1 MVVRLDVSKTKQR
14 WAILV
19 GAIIVMMFISIY
31 QNSWT
36 LFASGLNSDMKWA
49 MTTIQLAFT
58 LHTYVASFVQPFSG
72 YFADKFGP
80 RNIAILAGLL
90 AAAGFILSSTIT
102 SPIQLYIYYTIGSIG
117 VGILYGISAAI
128 AVKWFPDRRGL
139 ATGLVTF
146 GFGAGTAIFN
156 LPFQSWISTYGVK
169 TAFLYVGILM
179 LIFVVPF
186 TFFYKYPYIVAQ
198 QQKAGEKKEEKKEE
212 KDEDAVNWKWC
223 EMLRTPQWWLI
234 YISFT
239 IVAAIALLFGGNVK
253 SMAKENNIPAAVL
266 NFVLVGYPL
275 ANGFSRIL
283 GGWISDVIKNR
294 QMTGMIFYGLA
305 GLFMIALGLTGKSST
320 GFATFVI
327 LSMLFAGYVFAF
339 NPAVIG
345 DFYGPR
351 YSTTN
356 YGITYTAKSWGGLIS
371 GYITAWLL
379 VTFGSYTYSI
389 MGLGIGA
396 LIAAVL
402 VSPWILKKP
411 KKKTT
416 PTHIAPKPLEHP
428 HRNENISKK

>member
-1 MVVRLDVSKTKQR
+1 MTKTKQR
-14 WAILV
+14 WVILV

-31 QNSWT
+31 QYSWS
-36 LFASGLNSDMKWA
+36 LFASGLNSDLKWS
-49 MTTIQLAFT
+49 MTTIQMAFT
-58 LHTYVASFVQPFSG
+58 LYTYAATFIQPFSG

-80 RNIAILAGLL
+80 RTIAILGGLL
-90 AAAGFILSSTIT
+90 VAAGFLLCSTIT
-102 SPIQLYIYYTIGSIG
+102 SPIQLYLYYTLGSIG
-117 VGILYGISAAI
+117 VGMLYGISAAT

-156 LPFQSWISTYGVK
+156 LPFQAWITNNGVK

-179 LIFVVPF
+179 LIFIMPF
-186 TFFYKYPYIVAQ
+186 TFFYKYPEFVAKQ
-198 QQKAGEKKEEKKEE
+198 QQKAGEKKEEQKGP
-212 KDEDAVNWKWC
+212 DTTNWKWY
-223 EMLRTPQWWLI
+223 EMLKTPQWWVI

-239 IVAAIALLFGGNVK
+239 IVAAIALLFGAQVK
-253 SMAKENNIPAAVL
+253 PMAKENKIPAAVL
-266 NFVLVGYPL
+266 NVVLVAYPL
-275 ANGFSRIL
+275 ANGFSRII
-283 GGWISDVIKNR
+283 GGWVSDFIKNR
-294 QMTGMIFYGLA
+294 QMTGMIFYALA
-305 GLFMIALGLTGKSST
+305 GLFMIALGLTAKNPT
-320 GFATFVI
+320 GFATFIV

-396 LIAAVL
+396 LIAAIL
-402 VSPWILKKP
+402 VSPWVLKKP
-411 KKKTT
+411 KKKLPASTES
-416 PTHIAPKPLEHP
+416 PSPAQK
-428 HRNENISKK
+428 

>member
-1 MVVRLDVSKTKQR
+1 MVVRLDVTKTRQR
-14 WAILV
+14 WVILT
-19 GAIIVMMFISIY
+19 GALIVMMFISIY
-31 QNSWT
+31 QYSWT
-36 LFASGLNSDMKWA
+36 LFASGLKSDMKWA
-49 MTTIQLAFT
+49 MTTIQLAYT
-58 LHTYVASFVQPFSG
+58 IYGYAVTFVQPFSG

-90 AAAGFILSSTIT
+90 VAAGFILSSTIT
-102 SPIQLYIYYTIGSIG
+102 SPVQLYIYYSIGSIG
-117 VGILYGISAAI
+117 VGILYGISAAT

-146 GFGAGTAIFN
+146 GFGAGTAVFN
-156 LPFQSWISTYGVK
+156 LPIQSWISTYGVK
-169 TAFLYVGILM
+169 AAFLYTGILM

-186 TFFYKYPYIVAQ
+186 TFFYKYPEFVAQ
-198 QQKAGEKKEEKKEE
+198 QQKAGEKKEEKGEKKEE
-212 KDEDAVNWKWC
+212 KKEDAVNWKWY
-223 EMLRTPQWWLI
+223 EMLRTSQWWVI

-239 IVAAIALLFGGNVK
+239 IVAAIALLFGANVK

-266 NFVLVGYPL
+266 DIVLVGYPL

-294 QMTGMIFYGLA
+294 QMTGMIFYGLS
-305 GLFMIALGLTGKSST
+305 GLFMIALGLTGKSSA

-356 YGITYTAKSWGGLIS
+356 YGITYTAKSWGALIS

-411 KKKTT
+411 KKKTAS
-416 PTHIAPKPLEHP
+416 APAAPQTSGGPSQK
-428 HRNENISKK
+428 

>member
-1 MVVRLDVSKTKQR
+1 
-14 WAILV
+14 
-19 GAIIVMMFISIY
+19 
-31 QNSWT
+31 
-36 LFASGLNSDMKWA
+36 
-49 MTTIQLAFT
+49 
-58 LHTYVASFVQPFSG
+58 
-72 YFADKFGP
+72 
-80 RNIAILAGLL
+80 
-90 AAAGFILSSTIT
+90 
-102 SPIQLYIYYTIGSIG
+102 
-117 VGILYGISAAI
+117 
-128 AVKWFPDRRGL
+128 
-139 ATGLVTF
+139 
-146 GFGAGTAIFN
+146 
-156 LPFQSWISTYGVK
+156 
-169 TAFLYVGILM
+169 
-179 LIFVVPF
+179 
-186 TFFYKYPYIVAQ
+186 
-198 QQKAGEKKEEKKEE
+198 
-212 KDEDAVNWKWC
+212 
-223 EMLRTPQWWLI
+223 MLRTPQWWVI

-239 IVAAIALLFGGNVK
+239 IVVAIALLFGANVK
-253 SMAKENNIPAAVL
+253 PMAKENKIPAAVL
-266 NFVLVGYPL
+266 DIVLVGYPL

-305 GLFMIALGLTGKSST
+305 GLFMIALGLTGKSPT
-320 GFATFVI
+320 WFATFVI

-411 KKKTT
+411 KKKTAPT
-416 PTHIAPKPLEHP
+416 PPAPQTSGAPSQK
-428 HRNENISKK
+428 